1 MKTRSSEYLNRE
13 KQSKQPVN
21 RIFQYGC
28 PSITRRVATVLCT
41 TGRHKLSNM
50 GALPCNDVRTIWVS
64 YKPRLFRVGVIDTIV
79 AMLMITSQSRS
90 VTISSWYHHS
100 VRKRCSLQCWR
111 LCKNQGTPGRVFCI
125 FICRCRILRWLS
137 SRWLYEAETKP
148 GPGTSFFCTR
158 KTQLKPLHLK

>member
-1 MKTRSSEYLNRE
+1 MILRFPGPHHWSAIYFNTGVRQLPDELQQSS
-13 KQSKQPVN
+13 
-21 RIFQYGC
+21 F
-28 PSITRRVATVLCT
+28 T
-41 TGRHKLSNM
+41 TGRHKVSNM
-50 GALPCNDVRTIWVS
+50 GALLCNDVRTIWVS
-64 YKPRLFRVGVIDTIV
+64 YKLRLFRVGVIDTIV

>member
-1 MKTRSSEYLNRE
+1 MKTRSSEYLNRK

-28 PSITRRVATVLCT
+28 PSITRRCSHSPLYR
-41 TGRHKLSNM
+41 GRRESSNM
-50 GALPCNDVRTIWVS
+50 GVLPCNDVRTIWVS